1 MILIVDMNSQ
11 PLGTEEFARPLTEIA
26 GRFGDARKI
35 HYTKVRKSD
44 IEEAEKIIL
53 SGTPLREFG
62 YLGDIDSFSWLKETS
77 KPVLGI
83 CAGMQVMA
91 VVFGSEIADNKGIG
105 FAGIEVVRDNPLIEG
120 KLRVYEL
127 HGKAVRASAQFEVL
141 AKSGKCIQA
150 IRHKSKPFYGILFH
164 PEARNRGIIERF
176 LKAI

>member
-11 PLGTEEFARPLTEIA
+11 PLGTEEFARPLMDIA

-62 YLGDIDSFSWLKETS
+62 YLGDIDTFSWLKETS

-91 VVFGSEIADNKGIG
+91 AVFGSALGDEKSVG
-105 FAGIEVVRDNPLIEG
+105 FADVEVVRKNPLLEG
-120 KLRVYEL
+120 RMKVYEL
-127 HGKAVRASAQFEVL
+127 HGKAVKASAQFEVL

-164 PEARNRGIIERF
+164 PEARNRDVVERF